1 MKDILFSD
9 NLHCRTFIFEN
20 NHHTNSLGG
29 APRHYFGYLEAGRC
43 RIVSAERTIELQ
55 SGDLFYIPKGLPYQ
69 SYWTSRDQIRFK
81 SLGFH
86 FFPECGTRQYPLQ
99 RLSCSQEIAAL
110 FRAIPSDKEIDS
122 LLLGQFYSAVAA
134 VLPCMEYHIPNA
146 RAYVLEQAKQYM
158 TSHVHCQTADVA
170 RYCTVSESALYRIFR
185 EEAGL
190 TPNALR
196 QKILCEKAVLMLT
209 TTDRTVQEISDA
221 LGFSSTSYF
230 RKVLYKYAGRT
241 PREIRRDTGN
251 Y

>member
-9 NLHCRTFIFEN
+9 NLYFRTYVFES
-20 NHHTNSLGG
+20 NHHTNNLSG
-29 APRHYFGYLEAGRC
+29 APRHYFAWLEAGHC

-55 SGDLFYIPKGLPYQ
+55 SGDLFYIPKGLSYQ

-99 RLSCSQEIAAL
+99 KIACSKEVSAL
-110 FRAIPSDKEIDS
+110 FQAIPADKEIDS

-134 VLPCMEYHIPNA
+134 ALPCMEYHIPNA
-146 RAYVLEQAKQYM
+146 RAHALEQAKQYM
-158 TSHVHCQTADVA
+158 TDHVHCQTADVA
-170 RYCTVSESALYRIFR
+170 RHCTVSESALYRIFR

-196 QKILCEKAVLMLT
+196 QKILCEKAIQMLA
-209 TTDRTVQEISDA
+209 TTDRSVQAISDA

-230 RKVLYKYAGRT
+230 RNVLHKHTGKT
-241 PREIRRDTGN
+241 PLEIRRDAGN
-251 Y
+251 F